1 MDQLYKRYADPFSFM
16 NGMIQTGRFS
26 EFVSEFM
33 KTINKEME
41 DDLDWDFF
49 LHKVWEGTFQEFKEE
64 IETNKKNQ
72 NLDKQTIETTVK
84 DSLNILGIFN
94 PINEGGEI

>member
-26 EFVSEFM
+26 EFVSEFV
-33 KTINKEME
+33 KTTNKEVE
-41 DDLDWDFF
+41 DDLDWQFF

-72 NLDKQTIETTVK
+72 NLDKRTIETTVQ
-84 DSLNILGIFN
+84 DSLNILGNFN
-94 PINEGGEI
+94 PTV

>member
-72 NLDKQTIETTVK
+72 SLDKQTIETTVK
-84 DSLNILGIFN
+84 GSLNILGNFN
-94 PINEGGEI
+94 PINEGGET